1 MERLV
6 CIKSNKPMPTKAP
19 GTKAHTKAP
28 PEAQA
33 DKPKSVA
40 TIQAAKAK
48 KRMGKIELRR
58 FSTVN
63 LSLAKRVCWREKKEP
78 SLIGQIAHCAGIE

>member
-1 MERLV
+1 
-6 CIKSNKPMPTKAP
+6 MPTKDP

-28 PEAQA
+28 PEAQV
-33 DKPKSVA
+33 DKPSRVA
-40 TIQAAKAK
+40 RIQPVKAK

-63 LSLAKRVCWREKKEP
+63 LSLAKRVCWREEKGP
-78 SLIGQIAHCAGIE
+78 SLGSGLEHCDGFE

>member
-1 MERLV
+1 
-6 CIKSNKPMPTKAP
+6 MPTKAP
-19 GTKAHTKAP
+19 GTKAHTNAP
-28 PEAQA
+28 PEAQT

-40 TIQAAKAK
+40 TIQAVKAR

-78 SLIGQIAHCAGIE
+78 SLGSWFKHCDGFE